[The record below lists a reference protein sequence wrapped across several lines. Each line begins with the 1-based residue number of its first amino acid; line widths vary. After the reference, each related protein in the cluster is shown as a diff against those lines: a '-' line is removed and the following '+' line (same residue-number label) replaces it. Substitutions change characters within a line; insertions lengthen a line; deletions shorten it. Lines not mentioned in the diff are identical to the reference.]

1 MYVASSAESLAAAQ
15 AALDAAAAPAPPPPV
30 EPLLQRLKPA
40 AAERK
45 WATAYCL
52 AYAGGSTAAFAELAR
67 AAPEWLEI
75 VGVEMPGKG
84 ELADAGWPADAAAAA
99 DGDADA
105 DDAEAAEAAEA
116 DEAAMMAALARRVAA
131 DAAGSVLV
139 LVGWSMG
146 GMLAAEL
153 ALHLHAAGTPPQ
165 LVHVAGRMAPGSF
178 VEAGADVD
186 KYILATEEV
195 KASAA
200 WKEWLLPLLNA
211 DLRADARAE
220 RRVAAA
226 WSAASSVGGMVATG
240 APPLQCRLQV
250 CAGDRDVA
258 FPPPAIDGWRA
269 LTSGGFE
276 AHTVRGGHEIL
287 QRGAMGLLRLLVG
300 ALLPASPLYR
310 VAWAPL
316 DGPAGAGA
324 AAVAPA
330 AAAEPVTLVALD
342 PSLDAAADGALLAAL
357 GGAHGLFVR
366 VAAAADLEAQRAQCW
381 ALLRLVQRLAA
392 AGGGGRLVLLCAAE
406 VGAALAAGASKAVP
420 LEFPELSVQ
429 RLHLPAA
436 ADLLRQSGPLG
447 ALPAVRQGWLSWL
460 SAVAS
465 AHAHEADV
473 WLAPE
478 APHAALAPRLLPQPR
493 AKPSSTPTVDAAGTY
508 LITGGSGGLG
518 TALVSWLLQEQR
530 VPPHQIVLL
539 SRRAATPPV
548 EGVRCVAADLGRPES
563 LDASAALGAVTDV
576 RGIFHLAGVLDD
588 GLIVNMT
595 EDRLAKVVAPKAG
608 LLALLAYCARR
619 RLAPQWVLAASS
631 TSSLLG
637 YAGQSNYCAANGLLD
652 SAATFGAPAAAD
664 AGAPPP
670 PRVLAVNFGPW
681 GEVGMAREGT
691 KAHQLSLRRVRS
703 RWREWRRSPASR
715 RRCAPSPTSRRPRR
729 RPTRRRR
736 RRRRRGRSAAASSLR
751 WPRLS
756 GGARR
761 GPTTRSSTASCAA
774 CRRPPPTRPAR
785 RARPSTQRRPPP
797 RARAAAATR
806 ARAAAA
812 GSEDARARV
821 EAFVQARLSAWEPAQ
836 TLVEL
841 GLDSLDLVQLRNNFQ
856 KAFACKVPLG
866 VFTNAT
872 QTLESLLVKLSEKV

>member
-1 MYVASSAESLAAAQ
+1 MQ
-15 AALDAAAAPAPPPPV
+15 
-30 EPLLQRLKPA
+30 A
-40 AAERK
+40 AAEGLDLINVLRAPK
-45 WATAYCL
+45 AAWAGGAADAEAFGDALGALWEARGTLRVVGSPMRASAWYIKMPLTYAFEQTTHWVNLKASMYVPPTAAELEARRSYLTRRRPRRRPCRPAKPTLVKRAPAAEERRWATAYCL
-52 AYAGGSTAAFAELAR
+52 AYAGGSTAAFAEVRAR
-67 AAPEWLEI
+67 RPSGLRRRRRDA
-75 VGVEMPGKG
+75 G
-84 ELADAGWPADAAAAA
+84 EGRGADAGLAADAAAAA

-186 KYILATEEV
+186 KSTSSRPRRV

-211 DLRADARAE
+211 DLRADAGPSVASPPRGRRRRASAGWW
-220 RRVAAA
+220 RRARRRC
-226 WSAASSVGGMVATG
+226 SAGCRCARATVTLPS
-240 APPLQCRLQV
+240 A
-250 CAGDRDVA
+250 AGDRWLA
-258 FPPPAIDGWRA
+258 RA
-269 LTSGGFE
+269 HERRLE

-287 QRGAMGLLRLLVG
+287 QRGAMGLLRLLSLG

-366 VAAAADLEAQRAQCW
+366 VAAAADPEAQRAQCW

-429 RLHLPAA
+429 PPPPPAA

-478 APHAALAPRLLPQPR
+478 APHAAPRLGCCRSR
-493 AKPSSTPTVDAAGTY
+493 APSRARRRRSTRRAPTSSPVARAASAPP
-508 LITGGSGGLG
+508 LSRGS
-518 TALVSWLLQEQR
+518 SRSR

-539 SRRAATPPV
+539 SRRAATLPV
-548 EGVRCVAADLGRPES
+548 DGVRCVAADLGRPGE
-563 LDASAALGAVTDV
+563 LDTPAALAAVTDV

-595 EDRLAKVVAPKAG
+595 EDRLAKVVAPRQG
-608 LLALLAYCARR
+608 
-619 RLAPQWVLAASS
+619 
-631 TSSLLG
+631 SSLCWRT
-637 YAGQSNYCAANGLLD
+637 ARAA
-652 SAATFGAPAAAD
+652 
-664 AGAPPP
+664 
-670 PRVLAVNFGPW
+670 
-681 GEVGMAREGT
+681 
-691 KAHQLSLRRVRS
+691 
-703 RWREWRRSPASR
+703 ASR
-715 RRCAPSPTSRRPRR
+715 RSGCSP
-729 RPTRRRR
+729 RRRR
-736 RRRRRGRSAAASSLR
+736 RRSSATPASRIIAPPTASSTPPPPL
-751 WPRLS
+751 
-756 GGARR
+756 A
-761 GPTTRSSTASCAA
+761 
-774 CRRPPPTRPAR
+774 RPPPPTPAR
-785 RARPSTQRRPPP
+785 RRRRACWPSTL
-797 RARAAAATR
+797 ARGVRSAWRMKGDSASAL
-806 ARAAAA
+806 
-812 GSEDARARV
+812 ARV
-821 EAFVQARLSAWEPAQ
+821 
-836 TLVEL
+836 
-841 GLDSLDLVQLRNNFQ
+841 G
-856 KAFACKVPLG
+856 
-866 VFTNAT
+866 
-872 QTLESLLVKLSEKV
+872 

>member
-1 MYVASSAESLAAAQ
+1 
-15 AALDAAAAPAPPPPV
+15 
-30 EPLLQRLKPA
+30 
-40 AAERK
+40 
-45 WATAYCL
+45 
-52 AYAGGSTAAFAELAR
+52 
-67 AAPEWLEI
+67 
-75 VGVEMPGKG
+75 
-84 ELADAGWPADAAAAA
+84 
-99 DGDADA
+99 
-105 DDAEAAEAAEA
+105 
-116 DEAAMMAALARRVAA
+116 
-131 DAAGSVLV
+131 
-139 LVGWSMG
+139 MG

-258 FPPPAIDGWRA
+258 FPPPAIDG
-269 LTSGGFE
+269 GG
-276 AHTVRGGHEIL
+276 AHERRL
-287 QRGAMGLLRLLVG
+287 RGAHGARRPRDPAAGRDGALRLLVG

-563 LDASAALGAVTDV
+563 LDASAALAAVTDV

-691 KAHQLSLRRVRS
+691 KAHQLRSRRVRS
-703 RWREWRRSPASR
+703 RWRVWRRSRASR
-715 RRCAPSPTSRRPRR
+715 RRCAPRRRAAAHAAGRRGGGGGGGGAAARPRPPVAVAEIEWWRSPARPSAPR
-729 RPTRRRR
+729 RLHAPPAAARRRR
-736 RRRRRGRSAAASSLR
+736 GRRGGRARRRSGRRRRRGRGQR
-751 WPRLS
+751 Q
-756 GGARR
+756 RR
-761 GPTTRSSTASCAA
+761 GRGQQ
-774 CRRPPPTRPAR
+774 
-785 RARPSTQRRPPP
+785 QRQRG
-797 RARAAAATR
+797 RARAAR
-806 ARAAAA
+806 RSSRR
-812 GSEDARARV
+812 G
-821 EAFVQARLSAWEPAQ
+821 
-836 TLVEL
+836 
-841 GLDSLDLVQLRNNFQ
+841 
-856 KAFACKVPLG
+856 
-866 VFTNAT
+866 
-872 QTLESLLVKLSEKV
+872 

>member
-1 MYVASSAESLAAAQ
+1 MDWGAYHAGERYVRCGGLPTYSWEPAVHWINPKASMYVASSAESLAAAQ

-548 EGVRCVAADLGRPES
+548 DGVRCVAADLGRPES
-563 LDASAALGAVTDV
+563 LDASAALAAVTDV

-652 SAATFGAPAAAD
+652 SPPPLAR
-664 AGAPPP
+664 PPP
-670 PRVLAVNFGPW
+670 PTPARRRRRACWPSTLARGVRSAW
-681 GEVGMAREGT
+681 RARGRRRI
-691 KAHQLSLRRVRS
+691 SSRSRRVRS
-703 RWREWRRSPASR
+703 RWRVWRRSRASR

-729 RPTRRRR
+729 RAPTRRRR

-751 WPRLS
+751 WRRLS
-756 GGARR
+756 GGARH

-785 RARPSTQRRPPP
+785 RARPSTRRPPPPP

-812 GSEDARARV
+812 AARTRARASR
-821 EAFVQARLSAWEPAQ
+821 RSSRR
-836 TLVEL
+836 
-841 GLDSLDLVQLRNNFQ
+841 G
-856 KAFACKVPLG
+856 
-866 VFTNAT
+866 
-872 QTLESLLVKLSEKV
+872 